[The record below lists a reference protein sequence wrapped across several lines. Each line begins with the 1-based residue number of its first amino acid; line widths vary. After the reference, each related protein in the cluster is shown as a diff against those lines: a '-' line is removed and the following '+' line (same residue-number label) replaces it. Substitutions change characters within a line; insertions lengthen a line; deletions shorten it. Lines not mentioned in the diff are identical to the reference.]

1 MPGFNGTGPMGM
13 GSMTGG
19 GRGQCNP
26 YSRPFVRMNAGQCFG
41 RNRDRGRAYRHI
53 YWATDLPGWKRFGPM
68 SPWSSPSTV
77 PYTEKQEIAFLK
89 GQAAAL
95 KDELNAVDSRLR
107 NLESEER
114 GSE

>member
-1 MPGFNGTGPMGM
+1 
-13 GSMTGG
+13 
-19 GRGQCNP
+19 
-26 YSRPFVRMNAGQCFG
+26 
-41 RNRDRGRAYRHI
+41 
-53 YWATDLPGWKRFGPM
+53 M